1 MNTDSIL
8 LDFDQEVKNRCELIR
23 VNAENVSANLQSAL
37 DLTLLAIPEFVRKMP
52 VKELMEKYNGDI
64 QKAASL
70 NAAQKSPPSSP
81 RRKAQQAQATTANN
95 SKKTAKKETPTQQK
109 NLATRSTKTPKQV
122 PSKSPN
128 HLTPSHQLISH
139 AINNS
144 TSNTPRGTPRTKP
157 SPKSPKLPKKP

>member
-64 QKAASL
+64 QKAATL
-70 NAAQKSPPSSP
+70 NAVQKSPPSSP
-81 RRKAQQAQATTANN
+81 RKRAQSPMTTTNN

-109 NLATRSTKTPKQV
+109 NAAVRTKTPKFFFV
-122 PSKSPN
+122 
-128 HLTPSHQLISH
+128 L
-139 AINNS
+139 
-144 TSNTPRGTPRTKP
+144 
-157 SPKSPKLPKKP
+157 